1 MGNRHSLHKQS
12 DLCNQNERKH
22 PDFGNFNA
30 LKGNKTTGSVVILQN
45 IKNTSTLFL
54 NSSFKKHK

>member
-12 DLCNQNERKH
+12 DLCNQNECKP
-22 PDFGNFNA
+22 PDFCNFNA

-45 IKNTSTLFL
+45 IKNTST
-54 NSSFKKHK
+54 H